1 MVTPLSTLS
10 KNPLTE
16 FLEFLEFTFM
26 LSILLFM
33 IAGSINV
40 SRAER
45 TGRKEI
51 STIVIAVIITVLL
64 LVIYNPTV

>member
-1 MVTPLSTLS
+1 
-10 KNPLTE
+10 
-16 FLEFLEFTFM
+16 M

-33 IAGSINV
+33 IAGLIKV

>member
-16 FLEFLEFTFM
+16 FLEFLEFIFM
-26 LSILLFM
+26 LSILLFI
-33 IAGSINV
+33 IAGLIKV
-40 SRAER
+40 SRAEK